1 MEEEEEEEEE
11 EQRRKS
17 DAYFSKHFNSHPYSL
32 AVGGTTGHHFNS
44 IGLGFGGSARELER
58 QRQSQ
63 ILILQRQKQ
72 KQRSLESYDDLKNAK
87 EDTKFFSRQSYTESD
102 FEDDDDDDDKFDK
115 YEDKEEEDDDDDDDD
130 NKRIRDTGRIAASH
144 ETFTRAASV
153 PFLGLRIWTRWR
165 TIYARNTSCLLHEQ
179 GKRFNDE

>member
-1 MEEEEEEEEE
+1 MNTNSANSNNVSKYEEEDVGLNLAGKHQSSFADLNYNSSGSDFARGGQAAPEIYRSLITKRREMEEEEEEEEE

-32 AVGGTTGHHFNS
+32 AGGGTTGHHFNS

-102 FEDDDDDDDKFDK
+102 FEDDDDDDDDNIEK
-115 YEDKEEEDDDDDDDD
+115 Y
-130 NKRIRDTGRIAASH
+130 
-144 ETFTRAASV
+144 
-153 PFLGLRIWTRWR
+153 
-165 TIYARNTSCLLHEQ
+165 
-179 GKRFNDE
+179 